1 MELVGYARVSTFD
14 QNLDLQKDA
23 LSKVGCIRVFE
34 DYASGAKVER
44 KGLIAALDYVRRGDT
59 LVVWKLDRLGR
70 STKDLLKIVDDLK
83 KKEVGFKSLKESI
96 DTNTS
101 GGKLTFHI
109 FSSLAEF
116 ERDVIIERTNAGLV
130 AARARG
136 RQGGRPA
143 KLSSE
148 QVIQIKKLHKDR
160 DTSISSILTT
170 FNIRRPTLYKYLK
183 MK

>member
-83 KKEVGFKSLKESI
+83 KKEVGFICLC
-96 DTNTS
+96 
-101 GGKLTFHI
+101 
-109 FSSLAEF
+109 
-116 ERDVIIERTNAGLV
+116 V
-130 AARARG
+130 AN
-136 RQGGRPA
+136 
-143 KLSSE
+143 
-148 QVIQIKKLHKDR
+148 V
-160 DTSISSILTT
+160 
-170 FNIRRPTLYKYLK
+170 Y
-183 MK
+183 